1 MQAYTSNDGG
11 VANNNNTV
19 ASIIEQRPMSK
30 DKTARPIQTPGSQK
44 ANDPTGLVR
53 ETHNVPMNLA
63 DRTGMPKIDIEDDKA

>member
-1 MQAYTSNDGG
+1 
-11 VANNNNTV
+11 
-19 ASIIEQRPMSK
+19 MSK